1 MSKKDFQYKSIIV
14 KRLKDIRYNIYNI
27 QNTFWDDLLPANR
40 LLPWILFLVQ
50 ILWISLQ
57 NCFQTLYFLD
67 NLFHLRHPQQK
78 TLENPEFPKN
88 AKLFTMAIRCK
99 WFYYHSLGEIQNIH
113 RITWKVIFLGA
124 NCMYFALA
132 ESTVKFIE
140 QFWVSKGKFR
150 RLNTHPYSA

>member
-1 MSKKDFQYKSIIV
+1 MILRYTCYRNPRRLYAGWGMTWGIGEMSKKDFQYKSIIV
-14 KRLKDIRYNIYNI
+14 KRLKDIIHNIYNI

-99 WFYYHSLGEIQNIH
+99 WFYYIIPWERYKTYIALPG
-113 RITWKVIFLGA
+113 RLYFLVPIV
-124 NCMYFALA
+124 CTL
-132 ESTVKFIE
+132 
-140 QFWVSKGKFR
+140 
-150 RLNTHPYSA
+150 L